1 MGADVIPPL
10 PPGFVLDDEAPP
22 LPAGFTLDQPA
33 TRPSSLVDR
42 LLGAGKFA
50 LDASPIGLG
59 IKAGQKVQKTLDR
72 AAYDA
77 GGLVT
82 DATGSPGL
90 GLAAN
95 VAVQAVPAVLGGEVS
110 KLASPTLQS
119 TARDLMQSAL
129 KPTWASLRT
138 GKAATAIQTMLD
150 DGINVSS
157 GGVAKL
163 RSKIGELNREI
174 MQAIVTSPATVDKG
188 KAASVLF
195 DTVRKFEK
203 QVAPGADVN
212 AINRVWNEF
221 LSHPLLTGRQDMPV
235 QLAQELKQG
244 TYRAL
249 GNKSYGELKGAEVEA
264 QKALARGLKDEIA
277 TAVPAVRALNAEESR
292 LLTTLDVAE
301 RRVLMDANKNPAGLG
316 WLAAHPSTWAA
327 FLADRS
333 PLFKSLVARMVYSG
347 SEQIP
352 ATAGRAAGATAG
364 AYTGRTEQ

>member
-42 LLGAGKFA
+42 LLEAGKFA

-59 IKAGQKVQKTLDR
+59 LRAGQKVQETLDR

-95 VAVQAVPAVLGGEVS
+95 VAVQAVPTIFGGEAA
-110 KLASPTLQS
+110 KLASPALRKV
-119 TARDLMQSAL
+119 AHNLMQSAA
-129 KPTWASLRT
+129 KPTLEALRT
-138 GKAATAIQTMLD
+138 GKAATAIDTMLNE
-150 DGINVSS
+150 GINVSA
-157 GGVAKL
+157 GGIAKL

-203 QVAPGADVN
+203 QVTPGADLN
-212 AINRVWNEF
+212 AINKVWDEF
-221 LSHPLLTGRQDMPV
+221 LSHPLLVGRQEMPV

-249 GNKSYGELKGAEVEA
+249 GNKAYGELKGAEIEA

-277 TAVPAVRALNAEESR
+277 DAVPSVRALNAQESK
-292 LLTTLDVAE
+292 LLTALDVAE

-316 WLAAHPSTWAA
+316 LLTERPAIFAAWM
-327 FLADRS
+327 ADRS
-333 PLFKSLVARMVYSG
+333 PIFKSLVARMLNAG